1 VSGFLLD
8 TCVLSELRKPQPN
21 AGLLDWVA
29 AVDEGDL
36 YLSVLTL
43 AEIRSGIESKVRG
56 RERAALETWLV
67 SDLSSRFAGR
77 ILDFTSDV
85 ADRWGRLDGR
95 ERARG
100 KTLPVV
106 DAQIAATALQANLTV
121 VTRNVRDFVRTGVP
135 VLDPWR

>member
-1 VSGFLLD
+1 M
-8 TCVLSELRKPQPN
+8 
-21 AGLLDWVA
+21 
-29 AVDEGDL
+29 DEGDL

>member
-100 KTLPVV
+100 KRLPVV

>member
-1 VSGFLLD
+1 MSGFLLD

-100 KTLPVV
+100 KRLPVV

>member
-1 VSGFLLD
+1 MSGFLLD